1 MWVAIYFQK
10 IFSETKKEIT
20 FAVPKG
26 KRGTIA
32 QLVEQRTENPCVAG
46 SIPAGTTKNL
56 NQKWLGFCCFRWFLV
71 FFPSFT
77 YYFKEHLPRVG
88 LVNTWVD

>member
-1 MWVAIYFQK
+1 MRVAIYFQK

-56 NQKWLGFCCFRWFLV
+56 NQKWLGFCCFWGFFLV
-71 FFPSFT
+71 FRLLNLPS
-77 YYFKEHLPRVG
+77 
-88 LVNTWVD
+88 

>member
-1 MWVAIYFQK
+1 MRVAIYFQK

-56 NQKWLGFCCFRWFLV
+56 NQKWLGFCCFRGFLTP
-71 FFPSFT
+71 FSFL
-77 YYFKEHLPRVG
+77 YLLF
-88 LVNTWVD
+88 

>member
-1 MWVAIYFQK
+1 MRVAIYFQK

-56 NQKWLGFCCFRWFLV
+56 NQKRLGFCCFRGFLTP
-71 FFPSFT
+71 FSFL
-77 YYFKEHLPRVG
+77 YLLY
-88 LVNTWVD
+88 

>member
-46 SIPAGTTKNL
+46 SIPAGTTTMKP
-56 NQKWLGFCCFRWFLV
+56 QSEMLGVLLF
-71 FFPSFT
+71 
-77 YYFKEHLPRVG
+77 
-88 LVNTWVD
+88 

>member
-20 FAVPKG
+20 FAVPNG

-46 SIPAGTTKNL
+46 SIPAGTTK
-56 NQKWLGFCCFRWFLV
+56 K
-71 FFPSFT
+71 
-77 YYFKEHLPRVG
+77 
-88 LVNTWVD
+88 